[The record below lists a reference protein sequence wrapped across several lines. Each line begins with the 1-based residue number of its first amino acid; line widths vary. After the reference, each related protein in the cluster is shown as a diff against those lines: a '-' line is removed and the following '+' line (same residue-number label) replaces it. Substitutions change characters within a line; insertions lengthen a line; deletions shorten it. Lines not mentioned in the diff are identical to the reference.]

1 MKTETVTN
9 NMRWLV
15 AYVKLDKWELTTI
28 QVYYYIPDYEHI
40 VNLFMFQDDDVPPKY
55 PRMQRFVQYWEE
67 NIIAKIESIKI
78 SSANQTDV
86 TRVDKYFHIN

>member
-1 MKTETVTN
+1 M
-9 NMRWLV
+9 V

-55 PRMQRFVQYWEE
+55 PRMQRFVKLSL
-67 NIIAKIESIKI
+67 I
-78 SSANQTDV
+78 
-86 TRVDKYFHIN
+86 HI